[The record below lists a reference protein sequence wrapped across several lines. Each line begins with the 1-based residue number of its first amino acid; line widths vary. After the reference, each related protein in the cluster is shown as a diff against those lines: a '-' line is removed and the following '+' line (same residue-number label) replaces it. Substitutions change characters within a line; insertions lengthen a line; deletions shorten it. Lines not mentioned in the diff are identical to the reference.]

1 MIQKKDYKI
10 QIRLRLYEQAVI
22 MMVQRL
28 FELSIYFRD
37 RFKDFYLLIRLVS
50 YLGWS
55 GVPLWVAA
63 GVIIGWMRRRQPSRH
78 IVVWLW

>member
-37 RFKDFYLLIRLVS
+37 RFKDFYC
-50 YLGWS
+50 
-55 GVPLWVAA
+55 
-63 GVIIGWMRRRQPSRH
+63 
-78 IVVWLW
+78 